1 MPFVLFIVT
10 VPAKIAK
17 KKKTEHGDAS
27 ATVTPVAAKV
37 RDFIKDRDDCDW
49 ISEEPFL
56 NGKAW
61 WTSFM
66 FTVLDSSAEDRVRDL
81 CRLGVGQSVAAAAG
95 KEANGKGM
103 ILVLPINIQRVGS
116 RPKVCGHPETVPYG
130 AHVSPTQSPDV
141 TPIQSMKKS
150 VVTDAASTQTGGSL
164 TAGNS
169 TEVVD
174 IDDVDIDD
182 AEVEDG
188 DEVVTGL
195 VTGEVKKSG
204 ETLGE
209 FTASFAATIE
219 SRVSVDSV
227 IEYCRSASEF
237 SFDYVMLIFNAS
249 IIACTGLVTNN
260 TVVIVASM

>member
-1 MPFVLFIVT
+1 MYALFIVT

-17 KKKTEHGDAS
+17 KKKEHGDAS
-27 ATVTPVAAKV
+27 TTVTPVAAKV
-37 RDFIKDRDDCDW
+37 RDFIKERDDCEW

-66 FTVLDSSAEDRVRDL
+66 FTVLDSSAEDRVDDL

-103 ILVLPINIQRVGS
+103 ILVLPINIHRVGS

-130 AHVSPTQSPDV
+130 AHVSPTQTPDV

-150 VVTDAASTQTGGSL
+150 LVTDTASTQTGGSL
-164 TAGNS
+164 AAGNS
-169 TEVVD
+169 IEVTGIDNVD
-174 IDDVDIDD
+174 IDDD

-195 VTGEVKKSG
+195 VTGEVDKSSG

-209 FTASFAATIE
+209 FTASFTATIQ

-227 IEYCRSASEF
+227 IEYCHSASEF
-237 SFDYVMLIFNAS
+237 SFDYVMLILNAS
-249 IIACTGLVTNN
+249 VIACTGLVTNN
-260 TVVIVASM
+260 TVIIVASM